1 MLISIRDS
9 TLSCV
14 ANMDNTLPKALHY
27 YDDNWRRLLKEA
39 TSTFSFTVDKTGL
52 EAEQY
57 LTERNYLSFV
67 HENRSYLFNIM
78 RVVESSEKQNI
89 TVYAE
94 NLNLELLNDT
104 KQGIDVTSSQNIL
117 WYLNNDNIINGA
129 GLTVGINE
137 VSDQVRKIKIESEQT
152 ALARLLSIA
161 TNFDAEIEFITELNS
176 DGTIKSLILNIYKK
190 YDGVSKGVGA
200 YRNDVTLYYSK
211 NVDGI
216 TRTTDKTDLYN
227 AITPVGK
234 DGVSIKDLERTV
246 LDSDG
251 NVKYFTKK
259 DSYAIYAPQSMAIYP
274 SKVIGTYNGYIHKFH
289 SIEGISDINTLFSL
303 SVNELEK
310 HVLPAISYEVVGY
323 YNLNI
328 GDTVKIQDDSF
339 NPMLIIQARVAE
351 QSISFS
357 DPSKNKT
364 IFSNILALESKISQ
378 DLTGRLKELVD
389 QATPYRFEIV
399 SDNGLTFKNSTGSTT
414 LTARV
419 YKGSNIDEVSVDS
432 FEWLLDGVSFG
443 GITKSQLVDASQV
456 TGTSVVRYNA
466 KIGDTVIGG
475 VEVTLQDISDG
486 ISPTVTINPDTSLT
500 IVDAKGTST
509 TPVLKGSDGTDG
521 TSGIIVSSVAPAS
534 PHTGQLWQDT
544 STTPQLVKKWT
555 GTSWVIWELYA
566 QNLKADTLSAISANL
581 GDVSAGTV
589 KLTDDVA
596 VGDTLKKYGI
606 YQSKLGLLSSGPSL
620 SAPGTFSDSKMGVA
634 NLNKGELRFMVTDYT
649 EDLKTVQESGISD
662 PNAAFIQFNSY
673 DDGRDELTISS
684 SGSIFMSGQ
693 VSQTEQWQTIAPGV
707 VCKRSFGMI
716 SLWYSV
722 TPTVSGDFQMGTIPA
737 DMRPQFALMFYAPV
751 FQSTTTNDR
760 KIQVNAGGSVILL
773 NAVATG
779 NYRGNLSFTV

>member
-52 EAEQY
+52 EAERF
-57 LTERNYLSFV
+57 LTEQNYLSFV
-67 HENRSYLFNIM
+67 YEGRDYLFNIM

-104 KQGIDVTSSQNIL
+104 KQGIDATNSQNIL
-117 WYLNNDNIINGA
+117 WYLNNDNIIDGA

-190 YDGVSKGVGA
+190 YDGVSQGVGA
-200 YRNDVTLYYSK
+200 YRNDVTLYYGK

-234 DGVSIKDLERTV
+234 DGASIKDLERTV

-289 SIEGISDINTLFSL
+289 SIEGISDIDTLFSL

-310 HVLPAISYEVVGY
+310 HILPAISYEVVGY

-364 IFSNILALESKISQ
+364 IFGNILALESKISQ

-389 QATPYRFEIV
+389 QAAPYRFEII

-419 YKGSNIDEVSVDS
+419 YKGSNVDEVSVDS
-432 FEWLLDGVSFG
+432 FEWLLDGVKFG
-443 GITKSQLVDASQV
+443 GTTKSQLVDASQV

-466 KIGDTVIGG
+466 KVGDTVIGG
-475 VEVTLQDISDG
+475 LEVTLQDVSDG
-486 ISPTVTINPDTSLT
+486 KPTGITQS
-500 IVDAKGTST
+500 DAEPTETYEGMLWKYT
-509 TPVLKGSDGTDG
+509 GTDDLP
-521 TSGIIVSSVAPAS
+521 V
-534 PHTGQLWQDT
+534 
-544 STTPQLVKKWT
+544 T
-555 GTSWVIWELYA
+555 GTTAVPQVTYVSAGESWETYGLPPENIDTPTL
-566 QNLKADTLSAISANL
+566 ADIVPDM
-581 GDVSAGTV
+581 GDVKAGTV
-589 KLTDDVA
+589 KLMRPLDVN
-596 VGDTLKKYGI
+596 GNSKNFGI
-606 YQSKLGLLSSGPSL
+606 YQSKLGILSSGPIESTPGVISNSRMSASNLGNASL
-620 SAPGTFSDSKMGVA
+620 IFVSSNYTDDLETMQSSGLSSAKRASILFK
-634 NLNKGELRFMVTDYT
+634 
-649 EDLKTVQESGISD
+649 
-662 PNAAFIQFNSY
+662 SY

-684 SGSIFMSGQ
+684 SGNIFMSGQ

-722 TPTVSGDFQMGTIPA
+722 TPTTNGDFQMGTIPV
-737 DMRPQFALMFYAPV
+737 DMRPQFALMFYAPA
-751 FQSTTTNDR
+751 FQNITANDR
-760 KIQVNAGGSVILL
+760 KIQVNAGGDVFIS
-773 NAVATG
+773 NAAANV